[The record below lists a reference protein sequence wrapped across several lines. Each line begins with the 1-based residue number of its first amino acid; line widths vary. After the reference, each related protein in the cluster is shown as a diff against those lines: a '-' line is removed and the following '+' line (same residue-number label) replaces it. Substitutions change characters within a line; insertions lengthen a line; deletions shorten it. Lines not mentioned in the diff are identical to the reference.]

1 MAVSIAI
8 ISQFLVGFNTSVLNA
23 PAAVVFP
30 GHSTLS
36 WSLAVSAFAIGG
48 PIGSIFGG
56 LSANRYGRKG
66 TIMIN
71 TLIFLMGGIMM
82 TLAPSIIWLI
92 FARFII
98 GLSSGIAMVV
108 VPVYLG
114 KIARSC
120 LRSLSFLSSL
130 VLILSIVFR

>member
-1 MAVSIAI
+1 MTFHLLMAVSIAI

-56 LSANRYGRKG
+56 LAANRYGRKG

-71 TLIFLMGGIMM
+71 TLVFLMGGIMM
-82 TLAPSIIWLI
+82 TLAPSVVWLV

-114 KIARSC
+114 KN
-120 LRSLSFLSSL
+120 
-130 VLILSIVFR
+130 